1 MKEKINFTIIGGD
14 LNVFLIIKKLD
25 LITNKKT
32 ECLLIS
38 KTQLDLTN
46 LLRSTQEQENKHSS
60 QVHMEHSLG

>member
-32 ECLLIS
+32 ECLIIS

>member
-46 LLRSTQEQENKHSS
+46 LLRSTQEQENKNSS

>member
-60 QVHMEHSLG
+60 HVHMEHSLG

>member
-1 MKEKINFTIIGGD
+1 MKEKINFTITGGD

-32 ECLLIS
+32 ECLIIS